1 MAKQA
6 KQQISKKL
14 TTSLAF
20 RIAEDE
26 KQSFIEYCEKVDLST
41 SQCVRR
47 AIKEYMKNHP
57 IEEERI

>member
-1 MAKQA
+1 MSKSN
-6 KQQISKKL
+6 QQINKKL

-20 RIAEDE
+20 RISAEE
-26 KQSFIEYCEKVDLST
+26 KQNFVEYCERVDLST

-57 IEEERI
+57 IEEE